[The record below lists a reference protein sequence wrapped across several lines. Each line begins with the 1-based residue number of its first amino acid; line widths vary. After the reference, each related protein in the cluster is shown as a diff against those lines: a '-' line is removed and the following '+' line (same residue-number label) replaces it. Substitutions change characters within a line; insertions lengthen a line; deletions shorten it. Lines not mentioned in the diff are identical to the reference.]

1 MKSEEEANFRKEFY
15 YLFTFVDGREED
27 NGLPPGEMQN
37 IHHFTYDKKGLI
49 LRDDLEQKMGSMSET
64 YVYEYE
70 YEFWE

>member
-27 NGLPPGEMQN
+27 NGLPPEEMQN